1 MNDRNFFDQEAIEM
15 RRRLYFLLPSV
26 NNARTAVNELLLARV
41 DIGHIHVMA
50 RNGTAMTDLPEANIM
65 QKSDL
70 VYGFER
76 GLLIGGF
83 TGIIAGVVASLSPT
97 LGLGGGGL
105 ILACALAG
113 AAIGAWSSGMVG
125 SDVINSRV
133 KPFEGAIEK
142 GEILLM
148 VDIPKADVDEITE
161 MVKKHHP
168 EARVEKVDPTIPAF
182 P

>member
-1 MNDRNFFDQEAIEM
+1 M
-15 RRRLYFLLPSV
+15 RRRLYFLLPDSKTT
-26 NNARTAVNELLLARV
+26 REIVNELLLARI

-50 RNGTAMTDLPEANIM
+50 RSGTAMSGLPEADIM

-70 VYGFER
+70 VYGLEK

-83 TGIIAGVVASLSPT
+83 TGIIAGVIATLLPT
-97 LGLGGGGL
+97 IGLGGGGL

-113 AAIGAWSSGMVG
+113 AAIGAWASGMIG

-133 KPFEGAIEK
+133 KPFEDAIEK
-142 GEILLM
+142 GEFLLM
-148 VDIPKADVDEITE
+148 IDVPKDDIETITQ
-161 MVKKHHP
+161 MVKSHHP
-168 EARVEKVDPTIPAF
+168 EAHHEQVDPTIPAF

>member
-1 MNDRNFFDQEAIEM
+1 M
-15 RRRLYFLLPSV
+15 RRRLYFLLPDV
-26 NNARTAVNELLLARV
+26 NTSRQIVNELLLARV

-50 RNGTAMTDLPEANIM
+50 RNGISMTDLPEANIM

-83 TGIIAGVVASLSPT
+83 TGIIAGIVASLSPS

-105 ILACALAG
+105 ILATAFAG
-113 AAIGAWSSGMVG
+113 AAIGAWSSGMIG

-133 KPFEGAIEK
+133 KPFEKAMENGQ
-142 GEILLM
+142 ILLM
-148 VDIPKADVDEITE
+148 VDVPKDDVDTINQ
-161 MVKKHHP
+161 MVKNHHP
-168 EARVEKVDPTIPAF
+168 EIHTEKVDPTIPAF

>member
-1 MNDRNFFDQEAIEM
+1 M
-15 RRRLYFLLPSV
+15 RRRLYFLLPD
-26 NNARTAVNELLLARV
+26 NKTTGEIVNELLLERI

-50 RNGTAMTDLPEANIM
+50 RSGTAMGELPEANIM

-70 VYGFER
+70 VYGFEK

-83 TGIIAGVVASLSPT
+83 TGIVAGVIASLLPAI
-97 LGLGGGGL
+97 GLGGGGL

-113 AAIGAWSSGMVG
+113 AAIGAWAAGMIG

-133 KPFEGAIEK
+133 KPFEEAIEK
-142 GEILLM
+142 GEFLLM
-148 VDIPKADVDEITE
+148 IDVPKDDVDKITQ
-161 MVKKHHP
+161 MVKSHHP
-168 EARVEKVDPTIPAF
+168 EAHHEQVDPTIPAF

>member
-1 MNDRNFFDQEAIEM
+1 M
-15 RRRLYFLLPSV
+15 RRRLYFLLPNSGTT
-26 NNARTAVNELLLARV
+26 REIVNELLLARI

-50 RNGTAMTDLPEANIM
+50 RSGTSMGGLPEANIM

-70 VYGFER
+70 VYGLEK

-83 TGIIAGVVASLSPT
+83 TGIIAGVIATLLPT
-97 LGLGGGGL
+97 VGLGGGGL

-113 AAIGAWSSGMVG
+113 AAIGAWASGMIG

-133 KPFEGAIEK
+133 KPFEEAIEK
-142 GEILLM
+142 GEYLLM
-148 VDIPKADVDEITE
+148 IDVPKDDVEKITQ
-161 MVKKHHP
+161 MVKSHHP
-168 EARVEKVDPTIPAF
+168 EAHHEQVDPTIPAF

>member
-1 MNDRNFFDQEAIEM
+1 MK
-15 RRRLYFLLPSV
+15 RRLYFLLPDTGTT
-26 NNARTAVNELLLARV
+26 RQIVNELLLARI

-50 RNGTAMTDLPEANIM
+50 RSGTAMNDLPEANIM

-70 VYGFER
+70 VYGFEK

-83 TGIIAGVVASLSPT
+83 TGIVAGIIASLLPSI
-97 LGLGGGGL
+97 GLGGGGL

-113 AAIGAWSSGMVG
+113 SAIGAWASGMVG
-125 SDVINSRV
+125 SDIINSRI
-133 KPFEGAIEK
+133 KPFEDSINK

-148 VDIPKADVDEITE
+148 VDVPKDDVNVITE
-161 MVKKHHP
+161 MVKRLHP
-168 EARVEKVDPTIPAF
+168 EAHHEQVDPTIPAF

>member
-1 MNDRNFFDQEAIEM
+1 M
-15 RRRLYFLLPSV
+15 RRRLYFLLPDV
-26 NNARTAVNELLLARV
+26 NKARVAVNELLLARI

-50 RNGTAMTDLPEANIM
+50 RSGTSMTDLPEANIM

-83 TGIIAGVVASLSPT
+83 TGIIAGVVASLSTT

-105 ILACALAG
+105 ILACAFAG
-113 AAIGAWSSGMVG
+113 AAIGAWSSGMIG
-125 SDVINSRV
+125 SDVINSRI
-133 KPFEGAIEK
+133 KPYENAMEK
-142 GEILLM
+142 GDILLM
-148 VDIPKADVDEITE
+148 IDVPKADVDTITQ
-161 MVKKHHP
+161 MVKQHHP
-168 EARVEKVDPTIPAF
+168 EARSEQVDPTIPAF